1 MKKVISILSFFLI
14 LYLPYIVQAAGVD
27 ELIEE
32 AENRNNVPGY
42 SVSDTARD
50 VLDGKSGFTF
60 SGLADKLASLLF
72 GKIKENT
79 SVILKMVAAGIIS
92 GIAASLCGGK
102 NEIGTICCVA
112 VVSLMSLKIFIFSM
126 SAAEET
132 IDTLFLFVQALMPS
146 AATAAAAT
154 GQAAQSA
161 ACGVVFGAM
170 QVFIHICKETI
181 LPLVAVITALS
192 VVDCLGDTP
201 YLKGVTGLLK
211 SCLKWGTGLLLTLY
225 GAVIAIQSQAAGA
238 FDTVAGKTVKYAV
251 GSFVPVVGGALSDSL
266 EMVGTSARAIK
277 SALGISG
284 IIGVGYVCLSPLINV
299 CAVALSY
306 KLAACLCAVTA
317 EKRVSHVID
326 EVGGSLVRICGV
338 ILAVSVMFVISLAML
353 CRFGG
358 GAL

>member
-1 MKKVISILSFFLI
+1 MKKMIPILSFFLI
-14 LYLPYIVQAAGVD
+14 LYLPYVVQGAGIDSLID
-27 ELIEE
+27 ETDKIGDI
-32 AENRNNVPGY
+32 AGY

-50 VLDGKSGFTF
+50 VLDGKSELTF
-60 SGLADKLASLLF
+60 SGIADKLTSLLF
-72 GKIKENT
+72 GKIRENA
-79 SVILKMVAAGIIS
+79 SVIIKMTAVGLIS

-102 NEIGTICCVA
+102 NEVGTISCVA
-112 VVSLMSLKIFIFSM
+112 VVSLMCIKAFVFAM
-126 SAAEET
+126 TTAEET

-146 AATAAAAT
+146 VAAAAAAT
-154 GQAAQSA
+154 GQAAQTA

-170 QVFIHICKETI
+170 QVFIHVCKVTI
-181 LPLVAVITALS
+181 LPLIAVITALG

-201 YLKGVTGLLK
+201 YLKGITGLLK

-266 EMVGTSARAIK
+266 EMVGASARAIK

-299 CAVALSY
+299 CAVAAAY
-306 KLAACLCAVTA
+306 KLASCLCSVTA
-317 EKRVSHVID
+317 EKRVAGVIN
-326 EVGGSLVRICGV
+326 EVGGNLVRVCGV
-338 ILAVSVMFVISLAML
+338 ILAVGVMFVISLAML

>member
-1 MKKVISILSFFLI
+1 M
-14 LYLPYIVQAAGVD
+14 
-27 ELIEE
+27 
-32 AENRNNVPGY
+32 
-42 SVSDTARD
+42 
-50 VLDGKSGFTF
+50 
-60 SGLADKLASLLF
+60 
-72 GKIKENT
+72 
-79 SVILKMVAAGIIS
+79 
-92 GIAASLCGGK
+92 
-102 NEIGTICCVA
+102 
-112 VVSLMSLKIFIFSM
+112 
-126 SAAEET
+126 
-132 IDTLFLFVQALMPS
+132 
-146 AATAAAAT
+146 
-154 GQAAQSA
+154 
-161 ACGVVFGAM
+161 
-170 QVFIHICKETI
+170 
-181 LPLVAVITALS
+181 
-192 VVDCLGDTP
+192 
-201 YLKGVTGLLK
+201 
-211 SCLKWGTGLLLTLY
+211 
-225 GAVIAIQSQAAGA
+225 
-238 FDTVAGKTVKYAV
+238 KYAV